1 MASMALRIGASGFSY
16 DDWVGPFYPPG
27 LKKTERFEYYAKIF
41 DTVEINVSYYT
52 WLSMTAV
59 RSLVSRAP
67 EGFAFSIKLHRS
79 LTHEKDEKLEHGIV
93 ATIEQNKPMKDAG
106 ALIAQLAQF
115 PNRFTPTAKNWG
127 RIEKMAESLSP
138 LALEFRNAEWQRD
151 EVRARLAKLPV
162 SLCAVDQPMLTGLLE
177 FDDTVQG
184 KLAYI
189 RLHGRNAKMWY
200 EHQHAW
206 QRYDYL
212 YSQLEL
218 SDLAEKVDKMNERA
232 QDTVVYF
239 NNHYGGQAVTNARQL
254 AEKMGVTV
262 GSVKSQRTLFEP

>member
-1 MASMALRIGASGFSY
+1 MALRIGASGFSY
-16 DDWVGPFYPPG
+16 DDWVGPFYPPS
-27 LKKTERFEYYAKIF
+27 LKKADRFEYYAKIF

-52 WLSMTAV
+52 WLSMAAV

-67 EGFAFSIKLHRS
+67 QGFGFSVKLHRS
-79 LTHEKDEKLEHGIV
+79 LTHEKDEKLERGIV
-93 ATIEQNKPMKDAG
+93 ATIEQNKPFKEG
-106 ALIAQLAQF
+106 GSLIAQLAQF
-115 PNRFTPTAKNWG
+115 PNRFTPTAKNLD
-127 RIEKMAESLSP
+127 RIAEMADKLSP
-138 LALEFRNAEWQRD
+138 LAFEFRNAEWQTD
-151 EVRARLAKLPV
+151 EVRGRLSKLAV
-162 SLCAVDQPMLTGLLE
+162 SLCAVDQPQIAGLLE

-200 EHQHAW
+200 DHQHAW

-212 YSQLEL
+212 YSQPEL
-218 SDLAEKVDKMNERA
+218 SELAEKVAKMNERA

-262 GSVKSQRTLFEP
+262 REVNSQRTLFEP